1 MSKCVYVCNINGLAK
16 KSSSINFE
24 HKIGTINAKKIIYW
38 VQIPLLNHAQAK
50 MITQIYECAS
60 TFMKK

>member
-16 KSSSINFE
+16 KVVQSILNI
-24 HKIGTINAKKIIYW
+24 KLVQLMQKKIIYW